1 MSTRSLFKCLENK
14 HDVYRGKD
22 CMKKFFKYLIEH
34 TMKIINFKKKKV
46 QIINKLT
53 TGIIWKKH
61 KTVIIV
67 KRKTKRNMPK
77 IKVRDYCHCTE
88 EYRGAVHSICNLK

>member
-1 MSTRSLFKCLENK
+1 MQRQRLHEK
-14 HDVYRGKD
+14 V
-22 CMKKFFKYLIEH
+22 FKYLIEH

-46 QIINKLT
+46 QIINKLIA
-53 TGIIWKKH
+53 GIIWKKH
-61 KTVIIV
+61 KTVITV

-88 EYRGAVHSICNLK
+88 EYRAYVI

>member
-1 MSTRSLFKCLENK
+1 MQRQRLHEK
-14 HDVYRGKD
+14 V
-22 CMKKFFKYLIEH
+22 FKYLIEH

-46 QIINKLT
+46 QIINKLIA
-53 TGIIWKKH
+53 GIIWKKH

-88 EYRGAVHSICNLK
+88 EYRAYVI